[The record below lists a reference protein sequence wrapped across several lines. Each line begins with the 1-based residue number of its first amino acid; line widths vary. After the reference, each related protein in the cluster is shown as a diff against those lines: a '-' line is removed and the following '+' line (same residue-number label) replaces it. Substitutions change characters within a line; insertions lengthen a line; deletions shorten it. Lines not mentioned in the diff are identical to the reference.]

1 VTRDP
6 RATLATG
13 PLGPDHHVAVSPH
26 HLASSAAVELMGS
39 GGTAVDGA
47 VCANAVLSVVAP
59 ETCGPGGDLFALVH
73 APQMSAPAAL
83 NASGRAGS
91 GATAADIRAAGYA
104 ELPPRGPWA
113 ITIPGAVD
121 GWFALLDR
129 FGRLELDAVFA
140 PAIELAE
147 HGFEVSAE
155 LADALERLRPTL
167 IGQRSAPELYP
178 TGRTPRPGD
187 VIHRPALAST
197 LRAIVSEGRAG
208 FYEGPVADGIVAA
221 AEGAIRPEDLRA
233 PQAEWIEPLGADVF
247 DRRLWTIPPNSQ
259 GYMVPATLAVFERLG
274 SFDDPADP
282 AFQHALI
289 EAYRVVAAERD
300 QVVADPTT
308 APIAPDDL
316 VDPERLSALAELVAP
331 DRAGRYAG
339 LRQAP
344 GGTAYLCTRD
354 ASGMGVSYIQSN
366 FMGIGSGRSAGATGV
381 WLHNRGAGF
390 NLIPGHP
397 NEYAPGRRPLHTLSP
412 TLWTDGDRLALL
424 LGTRGGHYQ
433 PQLLAQIAADLHVG
447 GSCPDD
453 SQAFPRWVVHDLAPG
468 STSRVEYEPRFPRR
482 TIAGLSERGH
492 DLVPVDGW
500 MTGWGPVSIIR
511 IEDDLRGSAD
521 PRVSTAAAV
530 SRPAGTPRS

>member
-1 VTRDP
+1 MNRDP
-6 RATLATG
+6 RAILATG
-13 PLGPDHHVAVSPH
+13 PLEPDHHVAVSPH
-26 HLASSAAVELMGS
+26 HLASSAAVEIMAS

-73 APQMSAPAAL
+73 APEMRAPAAL
-83 NASGRAGS
+83 NSSGRAGS
-91 GATAADIRAAGYA
+91 GVTAADIRAAGHTD
-104 ELPPRGPWA
+104 LPPRGPWA
-113 ITIPGAVD
+113 ITVPGAVD

-129 FGRLELDAVFA
+129 FGRLAIDAVLA

-147 HGFEVSAE
+147 NGFAVSAE
-155 LADALERLRPTL
+155 LADALERLRPVL
-167 IGQRSAPELYP
+167 AGQASAGELYP
-178 TGRTPRPGD
+178 SGRIPLPGE
-187 VIHRPALAST
+187 VIRRPALAST

-208 FYEGPVADGIVAA
+208 FYEGPVADGIVDAA
-221 AEGAIRPEDLRA
+221 QGAIRPDDL
-233 PQAEWIEPLGADVF
+233 QVVQSEWIDPLGADVF
-247 DRRLWTIPPNSQ
+247 GRRVWTIPPNSQ
-259 GYMVPATLAVFERLG
+259 GYMVPATLAIFERLG

-300 QVVADPTT
+300 QVVADPAT
-308 APIAPDDL
+308 APVAADDL
-316 VDPERLSALAELVAP
+316 VDPERLSALAELVAL
-331 DRAGRYAG
+331 DRAGVYEG
-339 LRQAP
+339 LRDAP

-354 ASGMGVSYIQSN
+354 AAGMGVSYIQSN

-390 NLIPGHP
+390 TLIPGHP

-412 TLWTDGDRLALL
+412 TLWTDRGRLALL

-447 GSCPDD
+447 GLCPDD

-492 DLVPVDGW
+492 ELVPAEGW

-530 SRPAGTPRS
+530 SRPAGAPSR